1 MGRRDL
7 RVVYEKELIQNELLL
22 KGKREREKSYDS
34 SGEMTMPFTG
44 IVTVKRK
51 GGLTVKD
58 QELEFE
64 HVEFVV
70 LVDVKL
76 EMPSR

>member
-1 MGRRDL
+1 MRRRDL
-7 RVVYEKELIQNELLL
+7 RAVYEKELIQNELLL

-51 GGLTVKD
+51 EGLTVKD